1 MILVFQK
8 YHFNFTAGDAKLC
21 WISIF
26 TFSSRFL
33 FILFLCFF
41 GELLPSAFYAPCPW
55 LGQFLF
61 VKKQKWASCSLAPTA
76 VPCATWLPFLC
87 YSYLSSSSSHSPPL
101 CAPRF
106 ACYLHKI
113 LSTWKQVR
121 VHFTPKHLLLLSL
134 ILLPRLHSEFHVHIF
149 SQIQWN
155 FCCLRLKFKFYY
167 ARRIK
172 WNEKWKTR
180 STKKS
185 RKTKAQ
191 NKNENFAIISCRV
204 QVQN

>member
-33 FILFLCFF
+33 FILFLCFLGNF
-41 GELLPSAFYAPCPW
+41 SQCILCSLPVTGAIFIRQKAKVSELLSGSNC
-55 LGQFLF
+55 
-61 VKKQKWASCSLAPTA
+61 CSLCHLTT
-76 VPCATWLPFLC
+76 VSMLQLPLYLLLTRLLSVLLALLVICTKYSRPGSKCGCTSRPSTSC
-87 YSYLSSSSSHSPPL
+87 YSPKSSSS
-101 CAPRF
+101 
-106 ACYLHKI
+106 
-113 LSTWKQVR
+113 
-121 VHFTPKHLLLLSL
+121 
-134 ILLPRLHSEFHVHIF
+134 PRLYSEFHVHIF

-180 STKKS
+180 STKK
-185 RKTKAQ
+185 KQK
-191 NKNENFAIISCRV
+191 NKSAK
-204 QVQN
+204 